1 MKHTGGS
8 IICVLSL
15 FSILGVVTA
24 CAEEPVMLEAVLE
37 PDRVVVSAGDTMVAA
52 YTFTHDQKYP
62 YFYPVNGP
70 ATGESVTT
78 ESSEPYPH
86 HHSLFFGCD
95 KVQGH
100 GYMGNYWQ
108 AANSAG
114 QILSQGPKLT
124 EEEGQV
130 IIEDVCLWKR
140 PEKEPIIR
148 DERRMVIS
156 APSENLRI
164 IDFTITLNPLTDVRI
179 NKSNHSLFSARMV
192 PELSVEEGGTLINA
206 EGAKNA
212 EGTFG
217 KKSPWCAY
225 YGTRDGETEGLAIL
239 QHPANRWHPAPW
251 FTRDYGFFSPTPIY
265 WIEEG
270 HVDLAEGEPL
280 TLRYRVLVFAGTP
293 EEVDIAGEYERYE
306 AKK

>member
-1 MKHTGGS
+1 MS
-8 IICVLSL
+8 NRAFIIGTCITLL
-15 FSILGVVTA
+15 ITVVA
-24 CAEEPVMLEAVLE
+24 MCAAAEPATLDAALE
-37 PDRVVVSAGDTMVAA
+37 PDRIVVSAGGEVAAA

-95 KVQGH
+95 KVEGH
-100 GYMGNYWQ
+100 GYAGNYWQ

-124 EEEGQV
+124 EEDGRV

-148 DERRMVIS
+148 DERRIVIS
-156 APSENLRI
+156 APSKNLRI

-192 PELSVEEGGTLINA
+192 PELSVEQGGTLVNA

-225 YGTRDGETEGLAIL
+225 YGTRGGETEGLAIL
-239 QHPANRWHPAPW
+239 QHPSNRWHPAPW

-265 WIEEG
+265 WLEED

-293 EEVDIAGEYERYE
+293 EDLDIAREYERYAAE
-306 AKK
+306 K